1 MWIFE
6 DLCVC
11 LKMPDEAKIHCL
23 LQSYVLQSPAIYF
36 CKATAWKGIIFMNIY
51 IYGSSADLRGYFCY
65 VVQRQSDAAER
76 PIFPGFDGADVG
88 PLRQQVQELSK
99 YDVSVSVSL
108 CLCVCLSLSLSL
120 SLSIHLSHT
129 LTLCLC
135 VCLCVCPF
143 LCHCTYRRVCVTSSC
158 HMFWLHLPP

>member
-1 MWIFE
+1 
-6 DLCVC
+6 
-11 LKMPDEAKIHCL
+11 MPDEAKIHCL

-51 IYGSSADLRGYFCY
+51 IHGSSADLRGYFCY

-99 YDVSVSVSL
+99 YDVSVCVSL
-108 CLCVCLSLSLSL
+108 SFSLSLSLSL
-120 SLSIHLSHT
+120 SLPPSPSLSISLTHSLFVSVSASVSVRPSVPVHT
-129 LTLCLC
+129 
-135 VCLCVCPF
+135 V
-143 LCHCTYRRVCVTSSC
+143 VCVS
-158 HMFWLHLPP
+158 HLLVTCSGCTFRHDMPKCLG